1 MLTRAW
7 GGSSGGNWTHLH
19 CSAAEEE
26 ENKGG
31 RGESDGNTS
40 WSLWAKIRSF
50 PSTQRHQVSPVW
62 VVHLRN
68 VFYRTCL
75 FVEVC
80 SEVKGHDDGD
90 ERKDPASSTVVLFL
104 PSLFFQ
110 ARGASSIPFP
120 AAILSQS
127 WGGNT
132 NQRPH
137 RADGLGHIIKHYI

>member
-7 GGSSGGNWTHLH
+7 GGSCGGSWTHHH
-19 CSAAEEE
+19 CSSGE
-26 ENKGG
+26 ENKRRPWGIWG
-31 RGESDGNTS
+31 DGNTS

-50 PSTQRHQVSPVW
+50 PSTQQHPVSPVW

-80 SEVKGHDDGD
+80 SEVKGRDDGD

-104 PSLFFQ
+104 PSLFFR
-110 ARGASSIPFP
+110 ASGASSIPSP
-120 AAILSQS
+120 AVFWAKAEVETHFMLKTNVLSEQ
-127 WGGNT
+127 T
-132 NQRPH
+132 AR
-137 RADGLGHIIKHYI
+137 DTK